1 MPEKASSGMMDGV
14 PSMRRDGGAVLCY
27 SFPPYGDAPAES
39 ARASAGAALLSQL
52 RAGNQRSTDVRRLLC
67 RDLPPL
73 WYAAGIAR
81 RTRNRI
87 MDPVPVLAADV
98 DSSSAARANQNNP
111 TRAKPTLVRGLS
123 LLDSVLL
130 LVSGIIGSSIF
141 LTAKDIAVPLPQ
153 PILFLLVWVLG
164 AVISLF
170 GCVAFA
176 ELGSMFPDSGGQYI
190 YLREAYGDLVAF
202 LYGWMLFAVANGGSI
217 AALSVASAAYLGKV
231 FPVASEQRVVF
242 ALLGISV
249 TRAHVLGLVLIAIL
263 TYVNVV
269 GLRWGTLLQNVST
282 WTKFTAMAAFVVLGF
297 AIGKGSWSNF
307 HAPGTSLTMG
317 LAPTQL
323 ISALGVGLIAVF
335 WAYDGWVYITWVAG
349 EVKEPRRNVPLAMVL
364 GVLAVGVIYVAMN
377 MTYVYALPLKEI
389 AVHETIAHAAAEA
402 LFSPGAAMWLSLV
415 IAVSC
420 FSAAA
425 TCTLSGAR
433 VYLAM
438 AQDGVFFKRMA
449 VIHPKWRTPAFSLV
463 GQGAWAAALTLS
475 GRYDQLYTYVIY
487 GMVLSYTLT
496 VMGMF
501 LLRWK
506 RPEIPRPYRCTGY
519 PWLPAIYVL
528 IGAAWTLNTIITRP
542 SEAFW
547 GTAIVLVGVPGY
559 LYWKRS
565 GRA

>member
-1 MPEKASSGMMDGV
+1 METPVVTPVEI
-14 PSMRRDGGAVLCY
+14 
-27 SFPPYGDAPAES
+27 PA
-39 ARASAGAALLSQL
+39 
-52 RAGNQRSTDVRRLLC
+52 
-67 RDLPPL
+67 
-73 WYAAGIAR
+73 
-81 RTRNRI
+81 
-87 MDPVPVLAADV
+87 
-98 DSSSAARANQNNP
+98 DSS
-111 TRAKPTLVRGLS
+111 KPTLVRGLS

-141 LTAKDIAVPLPQ
+141 LTAKDIAGPLPQ
-153 PILFLLVWVLG
+153 PMLFLLVWVIG
-164 AVISLF
+164 GVISLF

-176 ELGSMFPDSGGQYI
+176 ELGSMFPESGGQYV

-202 LYGWMLFAVANGGSI
+202 LYGWMLFAVANGGTI
-217 AALSVASAAYLGKV
+217 AALSVASAAYTGQV
-231 FPVASEQRVVF
+231 FPIVSQEHVVVSL
-242 ALLGISV
+242 AGVTI
-249 TRAHVLGLVLIAIL
+249 TRAHLFGLLLIALL

-269 GLRWGTLLQNVST
+269 GLRWGTLLQNLST
-282 WTKFTAMAAFVVLGF
+282 WTKFAAMAAFVFLGF
-297 AIGKGSWSNF
+297 ALGKGDWSHF
-307 HAPGTSLTMG
+307 SSHGIGLTMG
-317 LAPTQL
+317 LHPTQL
-323 ISALGVGLIAVF
+323 ISAFGVGLIAVYF
-335 WAYDGWVYITWVAG
+335 AYDGWVYITWVAG

-364 GVLAVGVIYVAMN
+364 GVVVVGVIYMAMN
-377 MTYVYALPLKEI
+377 VTYLYALPLSEI
-389 AVHETIAHAAAEA
+389 AQHETIAHAAAA
-402 LFSPGAAMWLSLV
+402 VLFSPHAAVWLSLM

-449 VIHPKWRTPAFSLV
+449 VIHPKWRTPAFSLI
-463 GQGAWAAALTLS
+463 GQGVWAALLTVS

-496 VMGMF
+496 VIGMF
-501 LLRWK
+501 LLRWR

-528 IGAAWTLNTIITRP
+528 VGAAWTLNTIITRP
-542 SEAFW
+542 TEAFW

-565 GRA
+565 SRKAGGSS